1 MTVAVVNDFTSFNSQ
16 TPQGNLDTNGQVGY
30 LDGSYGTGF
39 QYIDNNYKIVH
50 DDKFG
55 KFEKLSDDP
64 LTVKYTLNKN
74 DKWSDGQ
81 PVTADDMVFAWAI
94 ASGYYDSAK
103 FDDQGKV
110 TSGTQY
116 FSIAGSTAGI
126 DSTAF
131 PTVGDNNTSITLKYA
146 TPYVDWELVNP
157 IAQPAHIVAKKA
169 GLSSAA
175 DLTKL
180 LKTLPKGDPAA
191 PVAANATL
199 KKAADFVNTGYDV
212 TAFPTDKDL
221 LVSSGPF
228 VVSSWTPG
236 QSLTMAQ
243 NKYYDGGLKPSVDKI
258 VFRII
263 PDANAQVTALQN
275 GEVDIINPQASADTL
290 TALKQTSAKV
300 LTGDQASYDH
310 LDLNFGSQVFADPKV
325 REAFLKTIP
334 RQQILD
340 SIVTPVNPKA
350 KVLNSQIWL
359 PNQQPEYGDSVK
371 NNGSSAYD
379 KVDIDGAKALLA
391 GATPTVRIL
400 YNTNN
405 PNRVDEFQAIQTS
418 AAKAGF
424 KVVDAGSP
432 DWSKLLP
439 GGNYDASLFGWI
451 SPGAGT
457 AQIPQLFTT
466 NGGGNYNRFSA
477 ANDDALATADHAR
490 HEQAGVAGEEHRQDR
505 LLAGLRSAAVP
516 AAGCLRCHR
525 SRRRREVHGQPERP
539 VLELLGVD
547 RQVLDREVT
556 LDQGECPG
564 NPPGTLLRRGVGF
577 ESTPRYHV
585 VGGRDPTVS
594 SKSRRASPQL
604 SRPTRSWR
612 ALSVKVLN
620 LWRVSS

>member
-1 MTVAVVNDFTSFNSQ
+1 MHTKGRKVRYAVSAVAIAGVAALALSACTTSGSTGGSSAAKGGTVTVAVVNDFTSFNSQ

-30 LDGSYGTGF
+30 LNGSYGTGF

-55 KFEKLSDDP
+55 KFEKISDDP
-64 LTVKYTLNKN
+64 LTVKYTLNKD
-74 DKWSDGQ
+74 DKWSDGE
-81 PVTADDMVFAWAI
+81 PVTADDMVLAWAI
-94 ASGYYDSAK
+94 ASGHYDSATT
-103 FDDQGKV
+103 DDQGNV
-110 TSGTQY
+110 TKGTQY

-126 DSTAF
+126 DATDF
-131 PTVGDNNTSITLKYA
+131 PTVGDNNTSITLKYS

-180 LKTLPKGDPAA
+180 LKGLPKGDKDNPAPA
-191 PVAANATL
+191 DPTL
-199 KKAADFVNTGYDV
+199 EKAAKFVNTGYDV

-236 QSLTMAQ
+236 QSLTMVP
-243 NKYYDGGLKPSVDKI
+243 NKYYAGGLKPSVDKI

-275 GEVDIINPQASADTL
+275 GEVDIINPQASADTI
-290 TALKQTSAKV
+290 TALKQGSAKI
-300 LTGDQASYDH
+300 LTGAQASYDH
-310 LDLNFGSQVFADPKV
+310 LDLNFGSQVFSDAKV

-340 SIVTPVNPKA
+340 SIVTPVDSKA
-350 KVLNSQIWL
+350 KVLDSQIFL
-359 PNQQPEYGDSVK
+359 PNQEQYAGSVK
-371 NNGSSAYD
+371 QNGSDAYS

-405 PNRVDEFQAIQTS
+405 PNRVDEFQAISTS

-439 GGNYDASLFGWI
+439 GGDYDASLFGWI

-457 AQIPQLFTT
+457 TQLPQVFST
-466 NGGGNYNRFSA
+466 NGGGNYNRYTGT
-477 ANDDALATADHAR
+477 NDLALKSQTTLDTDALTKIEYQIDKQTFSDAYGLPLFQLPGVFATSSR
-490 HEQAGVAGEEHRQDR
+490 VEGVKFNG
-505 LLAGLRSAAVP
+505 
-516 AAGCLRCHR
+516 
-525 SRRRREVHGQPERP
+525 GQSGPFWNFWE
-539 VLELLGVD
+539 
-547 RQVLDREVT
+547 
-556 LDQGECPG
+556 
-564 NPPGTLLRRGVGF
+564 
-577 ESTPRYHV
+577 
-585 VGGRDPTVS
+585 
-594 SKSRRASPQL
+594 
-604 SRPTRSWR
+604 W
-612 ALSVKVLN
+612 SVK
-620 LWRVSS
+620 SSTSK

>member
-1 MTVAVVNDFTSFNSQ
+1 MHINGRRVRYAVSAVAVAGVAALALSACTTSGSTSTSSAAKGGTVTVAVVNDFTSFNSQ

-30 LDGSYGTGF
+30 LNGSYGTGF

-55 KFEKLSDDP
+55 TFEKTSDDP
-64 LTVKYTLNKN
+64 LTVKYTLNKD
-74 DKWSDGQ
+74 DKWSDGE
-81 PVTADDMVFAWAI
+81 PVTADDMILAWAI
-94 ASGYYDSAK
+94 ASGHYDSAK
-103 FDDQGKV
+103 FDDEGNV

-116 FSIAGSTAGI
+116 FQIAGSTAGV
-126 DSTAF
+126 DATDF
-131 PTVGDNNTSITLKYA
+131 PEVSNDNRTITLKYS

-180 LKTLPKGDPAA
+180 LKGLPKGDPANPA
-191 PVAANATL
+191 PADPTL

-236 QSLTMAQ
+236 QSLTMTP
-243 NKYYDGGLKPSVDKI
+243 NKYYAGGLKPNVDKI

-275 GEVDIINPQASADTL
+275 GEVDIINPQASADTI
-290 TALKQTSAKV
+290 TALKQTSAKI
-300 LTGDQASYDH
+300 LTGAQASYDH
-310 LDLNFGSQVFADPKV
+310 LDLNFKSPVFADAKV

-340 SIVTPVNPKA
+340 SIVTPVDSKA
-350 KVLNSQIWL
+350 KVLNSQIFL
-359 PNQQPEYGDSVK
+359 PNQEQYEGSVK
-371 NNGSSAYD
+371 QNGSDKYD
-379 KVDIDGAKALLA
+379 KVDIEGAKALLA
-391 GATPTVRIL
+391 GATPSIRIL

-405 PNRVDEFQAIQTS
+405 PNRVDEFQSIQAS
-418 AAKAGF
+418 AAKAGI

-439 GGNYDASLFGWI
+439 GGDYDASLFGWI

-457 AQIPQLFTT
+457 TQLPQVFASQ
-466 NGGGNYNRFSA
+466 GGGNYNGYTGT
-477 ANDDALATADHAR
+477 NDLALKSQT
-490 HEQAGVAGEEHRQDR
+490 
-505 LLAGLRSAAVP
+505 
-516 AAGCLRCHR
+516 
-525 SRRRREVHGQPERP
+525 
-539 VLELLGVD
+539 
-547 RQVLDREVT
+547 T
-556 LDQGECPG
+556 LDKDELTKIEYQIDKQTFADGYGLPLFQLPG
-564 NPPGTLLRRGVGF
+564 VFAATNRVEGVK
-577 ESTPRYHV
+577 YN
-585 VGGRDPTVS
+585 GGQSGPFWNFWEWSVKSSS
-594 SKSRRASPQL
+594 SK
-604 SRPTRSWR
+604 
-612 ALSVKVLN
+612 
-620 LWRVSS
+620 

>member
-1 MTVAVVNDFTSFNSQ
+1 LAIGAIAVAGVTALALSACTTSGSTSTSSAAKGGTVTVAVVNDFTSFNSQ

-30 LDGSYGTGF
+30 LNGSYGTGF

-55 KFEKLSDDP
+55 TFEKTSDDP
-64 LTVKYTLNKN
+64 LTVKYTLNKD

-81 PVTADDMVFAWAI
+81 PVTADDMILAWAI
-94 ASGYYDSAK
+94 ASGHYDSAK
-103 FDDQGKV
+103 FDDEGNV
-110 TSGTQY
+110 SSGTQY
-116 FSIAGSTAGI
+116 FQIAGSTAGV
-126 DSTAF
+126 DATAF
-131 PTVGDNNTSITLKYA
+131 PTVSDDNRTITLKYS

-180 LKTLPKGDPAA
+180 LKGLPKGDPDNPAA
-191 PVAANATL
+191 PDATL

-236 QSLTMAQ
+236 QSLTMTK
-243 NKYYDGGLKPSVDKI
+243 NKYYAGGLKPSVDKI

-275 GEVDIINPQASADTL
+275 GEVDIINPQASADTI
-290 TALKQTSAKV
+290 TALKQTSAKI
-300 LTGDQASYDH
+300 LTGAQASYDH
-310 LDLNFGSQVFADPKV
+310 LDLNFGSAVFADAKV

-340 SIVTPVNPKA
+340 SIVTPVDPKA
-350 KVLNSQIWL
+350 KVLDSQIFL
-359 PNQQPEYGDSVK
+359 PNQEEYAGSVK
-371 NNGSSAYD
+371 QNGSDKFA

-405 PNRVDEFQAIQTS
+405 PNRVDEFQSIQAS
-418 AAKAGF
+418 AAKAGI

-439 GGNYDASLFGWI
+439 GGDYDASLFGWI

-457 AQIPQLFTT
+457 TQLPQVFASQ
-466 NGGGNYNRFSA
+466 GGGNYNRYTGTNA
-477 ANDDALATADHAR
+477 DALKSQT
-490 HEQAGVAGEEHRQDR
+490 
-505 LLAGLRSAAVP
+505 
-516 AAGCLRCHR
+516 
-525 SRRRREVHGQPERP
+525 
-539 VLELLGVD
+539 
-547 RQVLDREVT
+547 T
-556 LDQGECPG
+556 LDKDALTKLEYQIDKKTFDDGYGLPLFQLPG
-564 NPPGTLLRRGVGF
+564 VFATTARVDGVKF
-577 ESTPRYHV
+577 N
-585 VGGRDPTVS
+585 GGQSGPFWNFWDWSVKSS
-594 SKSRRASPQL
+594 SK
-604 SRPTRSWR
+604 
-612 ALSVKVLN
+612 
-620 LWRVSS
+620 

>member
-1 MTVAVVNDFTSFNSQ
+1 MHIKGRKVRYAVSAVAIAGVAALALSACTTSGSTGGSTAAQGGTVTVAVVNDFTSFNSQ

-30 LDGSYGTGF
+30 LNGSYGTGF

-55 KFEKLSDDP
+55 KFEKVSDDP
-64 LTVKYTLNKN
+64 LTVKYTLNKA

-81 PVTADDMVFAWAI
+81 PVTADDMVLAWAI
-94 ASGYYDSAK
+94 ASGYYDSATT
-103 FDDQGKV
+103 DDQGNV
-110 TSGTQY
+110 TKGTQY
-116 FSIAGSTAGI
+116 FTIAGSTAGL
-126 DSTAF
+126 DTTAF
-131 PTVGDNNTSITLKYA
+131 PTVGDNNTSITLKYG

-180 LKTLPKGDPAA
+180 LKGMAKGDPANPAA
-191 PVAANATL
+191 PDATL

-212 TAFPTDKDL
+212 TAFPTDKEL

-236 QSLTMAQ
+236 QSLTMVQ
-243 NKYYDGGLKPSVDKI
+243 NKYYAGGLKPNVDKI

-275 GEVDIINPQASADTL
+275 GEVDIINPQASADTI
-290 TALKQTSAKV
+290 TALKNTSAKV
-300 LTGDQASYDH
+300 LTGAQASYDH
-310 LDLNFGSQVFADPKV
+310 LDLNFGSQTFADPKI

-340 SIVTPVNPKA
+340 SIVTPVDPKA
-350 KVLNSQIWL
+350 GVLNSQIFL
-359 PNQQPEYGDSVK
+359 PNQEQYADTVK
-371 NNGSSAYD
+371 MNGSDKFS

-405 PNRVDEFQAIQTS
+405 PNRVDEFQAIQAS
-418 AAKAGF
+418 ATKAGF

-439 GGNYDASLFGWI
+439 GGDYDASLFGWI

-457 AQIPQLFTT
+457 SQIPQLFTT
-466 NGGGNYNRFSA
+466 NGGGNYNRYSA
-477 ANDDALATADHAR
+477 ANDLAVKSQTTLDPSELTKIEQQIDAKTFADGYGLPLFQLPGVFGATARVD
-490 HEQAGVAGEEHRQDR
+490 GVKYNG
-505 LLAGLRSAAVP
+505 
-516 AAGCLRCHR
+516 
-525 SRRRREVHGQPERP
+525 GQSGPFWNFW
-539 VLELLGVD
+539 
-547 RQVLDREVT
+547 Q
-556 LDQGECPG
+556 
-564 NPPGTLLRRGVGF
+564 
-577 ESTPRYHV
+577 
-585 VGGRDPTVS
+585 
-594 SKSRRASPQL
+594 
-604 SRPTRSWR
+604 W
-612 ALSVKVLN
+612 SVK
-620 LWRVSS
+620 SSTAK

>member
-1 MTVAVVNDFTSFNSQ
+1 MHIKGRKVRLALSAVAVAGVTALALSACTTSGSTGGSTAAQGGTVTVAVVNDFTSFNSQ

-50 DDKFG
+50 DSKFG
-55 KFEKLSDDP
+55 TFQKTSDNP
-64 LTVKYTLNKN
+64 LTVKYTLNKD

-81 PVTADDMVFAWAI
+81 PVTADDMVLAWAI
-94 ASGYYDSAK
+94 GSGYYDSATT
-103 FDDQGKV
+103 DNQGNV
-110 TSGTQY
+110 TKGTQY
-116 FSIAGSTAGI
+116 FTIAGSTAGL
-126 DSTAF
+126 DTTAF
-131 PTVGDNNTSITLKYA
+131 PTIGDNNTSITLKYG

-180 LKTLPKGDPAA
+180 LKSLPKGDPSNPAA
-191 PVAANATL
+191 PDPTL
-199 KKAADFVNTGYDV
+199 KKAAAFVNTGYDV
-212 TAFPTDKDL
+212 TAFPTDSDL

-236 QSLTMAQ
+236 QSLTMVR
-243 NKYYDGGLKPSVDKI
+243 NKYYAGGLKPNVDKV

-275 GEVDIINPQASADTL
+275 GEVDIINPQASADTI

-300 LTGDQASYDH
+300 LTGAQASYDH
-310 LDLNFGSQVFADPKV
+310 LDLNFGSQVFSDAKV

-340 SIVTPVNPKA
+340 SIVTPVDPSA
-350 KVLNSQIWL
+350 KVLDSQIFL
-359 PNQQPEYGDSVK
+359 PNQSEYASTVK
-371 NNGSSAYD
+371 MNGSSKFD
-379 KVDIDGAKALLA
+379 KVDIAGAKSLLA

-405 PNRVDEFQAIQTS
+405 PNRVDEFQAISAS

-457 AQIPQLFTT
+457 SQIPQLFTT
-466 NGGGNYNRFSA
+466 NGGGNYNRYSA
-477 ANDDALATADHAR
+477 ANDLAVKSQTTLDKGQLTTIEQQIDAKTFADGYGLPLFQLPGVFGATAR
-490 HEQAGVAGEEHRQDR
+490 VQGVKYNG
-505 LLAGLRSAAVP
+505 
-516 AAGCLRCHR
+516 
-525 SRRRREVHGQPERP
+525 GQSGPFWNFWEWS
-539 VLELLGVD
+539 VK
-547 RQVLDREVT
+547 
-556 LDQGECPG
+556 
-564 NPPGTLLRRGVGF
+564 
-577 ESTPRYHV
+577 
-585 VGGRDPTVS
+585 S
-594 SKSRRASPQL
+594 SK
-604 SRPTRSWR
+604 
-612 ALSVKVLN
+612 K
-620 LWRVSS
+620 

>member
-1 MTVAVVNDFTSFNSQ
+1 MHIKGRKVRYAVSAVAIAGVAALALSACTTSGSTGGSTAAKGGTVTVAVVNDFTSFNSQ

-30 LDGSYGTGF
+30 LNGSYGTGF

-55 KFEKLSDDP
+55 KFEKTSDDP
-64 LTVKYTLNKN
+64 LTVKYTLNKD

-81 PVTADDMVFAWAI
+81 PVTADDMVLAWAI
-94 ASGYYDSAK
+94 ASGYYDSSTT
-103 FDDQGKV
+103 DDQGNV
-110 TSGTQY
+110 TKGTQY
-116 FSIAGSTAGI
+116 FSIAGSTAGL
-126 DSTAF
+126 DTTAF
-131 PTVGDNNTSITLKYA
+131 PTVGDNNTSITLKYG

-180 LKTLPKGDPAA
+180 LKGLPKGDKDNPAA
-191 PVAANATL
+191 PDATL

-212 TAFPTDKDL
+212 TAFPTDKEL

-236 QSLTMAQ
+236 QSLTMVK
-243 NKYYDGGLKPSVDKI
+243 NKYYAGGLKPNVDKI

-275 GEVDIINPQASADTL
+275 GEVDIINPQASADTI
-290 TALKQTSAKV
+290 TALKNTSAKV
-300 LTGDQASYDH
+300 LAGAQASYDH
-310 LDLNFGSQVFADPKV
+310 LDLNFGSPTFADPKV

-340 SIVTPVNPKA
+340 SIVTPVDPKA
-350 KVLNSQIWL
+350 KVLNSQIFL
-359 PNQQPEYGDSVK
+359 PNQEQYADTVK
-371 NNGSSAYD
+371 MNGSEKFD

-405 PNRVDEFQAIQTS
+405 PNRVDEFQAIS
-418 AAKAGF
+418 ASASKAGF

-439 GGNYDASLFGWI
+439 GGDYDASLFGWI

-457 AQIPQLFTT
+457 TQIPQLFTT
-466 NGGGNYNRFSA
+466 NGGGNYNRYSA
-477 ANDDALATADHAR
+477 ANDLAVKS
-490 HEQAGVAGEEHRQDR
+490 QI
-505 LLAGLRSAAVP
+505 
-516 AAGCLRCHR
+516 
-525 SRRRREVHGQPERP
+525 
-539 VLELLGVD
+539 
-547 RQVLDREVT
+547 T
-556 LDQGECPG
+556 LDKDELTKIEQQIDEQTFKDGYGLPLFQLPG
-564 NPPGTLLRRGVGF
+564 VFGATSRVDGVK
-577 ESTPRYHV
+577 YN
-585 VGGRDPTVS
+585 GGQSGPF
-594 SKSRRASPQL
+594 
-604 SRPTRSWR
+604 WNFWEW
-612 ALSVKVLN
+612 SVK
-620 LWRVSS
+620 SSTAK

>member
-1 MTVAVVNDFTSFNSQ
+1 MHIKGRKVRYAVSAVAIAGVAALALSACTTSGSTGGSTAAQGGTVTVAVVNDFTSFNSQ

-30 LDGSYGTGF
+30 LNGSYGTGF

-55 KFEKLSDDP
+55 KFEKVSDDP
-64 LTVKYTLNKN
+64 LTVKYTLNKA

-81 PVTADDMVFAWAI
+81 PVTADDMVLAWAI
-94 ASGYYDSAK
+94 ASGYYDSATT
-103 FDDQGKV
+103 DDQGNV
-110 TSGTQY
+110 TKGTQY
-116 FSIAGSTAGI
+116 FTIAGSTAGL
-126 DSTAF
+126 DTTAF
-131 PTVGDNNTSITLKYA
+131 PTVGDNNTSITLKYG

-180 LKTLPKGDPAA
+180 LKGMAKGDPANPAA
-191 PVAANATL
+191 PDATL

-236 QSLTMAQ
+236 QSLTMVQ
-243 NKYYDGGLKPSVDKI
+243 NKYYAGGLKPNVDKI

-275 GEVDIINPQASADTL
+275 GEVDIINPQASADTI
-290 TALKQTSAKV
+290 TALKNTSAKV
-300 LTGDQASYDH
+300 LTGAQASYDH
-310 LDLNFGSQVFADPKV
+310 LDLNFGSQTFADPKI

-340 SIVTPVNPKA
+340 SIVTPVDPKA
-350 KVLNSQIWL
+350 GVLNSQIFL
-359 PNQQPEYGDSVK
+359 PNQEQYADTVK
-371 NNGSSAYD
+371 MNGSDKFS

-405 PNRVDEFQAIQTS
+405 PNRVDEFQAIQAS
-418 AAKAGF
+418 ATKAGF

-439 GGNYDASLFGWI
+439 GGDYDASLFGWI

-457 AQIPQLFTT
+457 SQIPQLFTT
-466 NGGGNYNRFSA
+466 NGGGNYNRYSA
-477 ANDDALATADHAR
+477 ANDLAVKSQTTLDPSELTKIEQQIDAKTFADGYGLPLFQLPGVFGATARVD
-490 HEQAGVAGEEHRQDR
+490 GVKYNG
-505 LLAGLRSAAVP
+505 
-516 AAGCLRCHR
+516 
-525 SRRRREVHGQPERP
+525 GQSGPFWNFW
-539 VLELLGVD
+539 
-547 RQVLDREVT
+547 Q
-556 LDQGECPG
+556 
-564 NPPGTLLRRGVGF
+564 
-577 ESTPRYHV
+577 
-585 VGGRDPTVS
+585 
-594 SKSRRASPQL
+594 
-604 SRPTRSWR
+604 W
-612 ALSVKVLN
+612 SVK
-620 LWRVSS
+620 SSTAK

>member
-1 MTVAVVNDFTSFNSQ
+1 MHIKGRKVRYAVSAVAIAGVAALALSACTTTGSTGGSSAAKGGTVTVAVVNDFTSFNSQ

-30 LDGSYGTGF
+30 LNGSYGTGF

-55 KFEKLSDDP
+55 KFEKTSDDP
-64 LTVKYTLNKN
+64 LTVKYTLNKD

-81 PVTADDMVFAWAI
+81 PVTADDMVLAWAI
-94 ASGYYDSAK
+94 ASGYYDSATT
-103 FDDQGKV
+103 DDQGAV
-110 TSGTQY
+110 TKGTQY
-116 FSIAGSTAGI
+116 FSIAGSTAGL
-126 DSTAF
+126 DTTGF
-131 PTVGDNNTSITLKYA
+131 PTVGDNNTSITLKYG

-180 LKTLPKGDPAA
+180 LKGLPKGDKDNPAA
-191 PVAANATL
+191 PDATL

-236 QSLTMAQ
+236 QSLTMTK
-243 NKYYDGGLKPSVDKI
+243 NKYYAGGLKPNVDKV

-275 GEVDIINPQASADTL
+275 GEVDIINPQASADTI
-290 TALKQTSAKV
+290 TALKNTSAKV
-300 LTGDQASYDH
+300 LTGAQASYDH
-310 LDLNFGSQVFADPKV
+310 LDLNFGSPTFADAKV

-340 SIVTPVNPKA
+340 SIVTPVDSKA
-350 KVLNSQIWL
+350 KVLNSQIFL
-359 PNQQPEYGDSVK
+359 PNQEQYADTVK
-371 NNGSSAYD
+371 MNGSDKFD

-405 PNRVDEFQAIQTS
+405 PNRVDEFQAIS
-418 AAKAGF
+418 ASASKAGF

-439 GGNYDASLFGWI
+439 GGDYDASLFGWI

-457 AQIPQLFTT
+457 TQLPQLFTT
-466 NGGGNYNRFSA
+466 NGGGNYNRYSA
-477 ANDDALATADHAR
+477 ANDLAVKS
-490 HEQAGVAGEEHRQDR
+490 QI
-505 LLAGLRSAAVP
+505 
-516 AAGCLRCHR
+516 
-525 SRRRREVHGQPERP
+525 
-539 VLELLGVD
+539 
-547 RQVLDREVT
+547 T
-556 LDQGECPG
+556 LDKDELTKIEQQIDAKTFADGYGLPLFQLPG
-564 NPPGTLLRRGVGF
+564 VFGATSRVDGVKF
-577 ESTPRYHV
+577 N
-585 VGGRDPTVS
+585 GGQSGPF
-594 SKSRRASPQL
+594 
-604 SRPTRSWR
+604 WNFWEW
-612 ALSVKVLN
+612 SVK
-620 LWRVSS
+620 SSTAK

>member
-1 MTVAVVNDFTSFNSQ
+1 MHINGRKVRYGLSAVAVAGVAALALSACTTSGSTNTSSAAKGGTVTVAVVNDFTSFNSQ

-30 LDGSYGTGF
+30 LNGSYGTGF

-55 KFEKLSDDP
+55 TFEKTSDDP
-64 LTVKYTLNKN
+64 LTVKYTLNKD

-81 PVTADDMVFAWAI
+81 PVTADDMILAWAI
-94 ASGYYDSAK
+94 ASGHYDSAK
-103 FDDQGKV
+103 FDAEGNV
-110 TSGTQY
+110 SSGTQY
-116 FSIAGSTAGI
+116 FTIAGSTAGV
-126 DSTAF
+126 DATDF
-131 PTVGDNNTSITLKYA
+131 PTVSNDNRTITLKYA

-180 LKTLPKGDPAA
+180 LKGLPKGDPANPA
-191 PVAANATL
+191 PVDPTL

-236 QSLTMAQ
+236 QSLTMTK
-243 NKYYDGGLKPSVDKI
+243 NKYYAGGLKPNVDKI

-275 GEVDIINPQASADTL
+275 GEVDIINPQASADTI
-290 TALKQTSAKV
+290 TALKQTSAKI
-300 LTGDQASYDH
+300 LTGAQASYDH
-310 LDLNFGSQVFADPKV
+310 LDLNFGSPVFADAKV

-340 SIVTPVNPKA
+340 SIVTPVDSKA
-350 KVLNSQIWL
+350 KVLDSQIFL
-359 PNQQPEYGDSVK
+359 PNQEQYEGSVK
-371 NNGSSAYD
+371 QNGSDKYS

-405 PNRVDEFQAIQTS
+405 PNRVDEFQSIATS
-418 AAKAGF
+418 AAKAGI

-439 GGNYDASLFGWI
+439 GGDYDASLFGWI

-457 AQIPQLFTT
+457 TQLPQVFASQ
-466 NGGGNYNRFSA
+466 GGGNYNRYTGT
-477 ANDDALATADHAR
+477 NDPALKSQT
-490 HEQAGVAGEEHRQDR
+490 
-505 LLAGLRSAAVP
+505 
-516 AAGCLRCHR
+516 
-525 SRRRREVHGQPERP
+525 
-539 VLELLGVD
+539 
-547 RQVLDREVT
+547 T
-556 LDQGECPG
+556 LDKDELTKIEYQIDKKTFADGYGLPLFQLPG
-564 NPPGTLLRRGVGF
+564 VFATTSRVDGIKYN
-577 ESTPRYHV
+577 
-585 VGGRDPTVS
+585 GGQSGPFWNFWEWNVKSSS
-594 SKSRRASPQL
+594 SK
-604 SRPTRSWR
+604 
-612 ALSVKVLN
+612 
-620 LWRVSS
+620 

>member
-1 MTVAVVNDFTSFNSQ
+1 MHINGRRVRYAVSAVAVAGVAALALSACTTSGSTSTSSAAKGGTVTVAVVNDFTSFNSQ
-16 TPQGNLDTNGQVGY
+16 TPQGNLDTNGQVAY

-39 QYIDNNYKIVH
+39 QYLDNNYKIVH

-55 KFEKLSDDP
+55 TFEKTSDDP
-64 LTVKYTLNKN
+64 LTVKYTLNKD

-81 PVTADDMVFAWAI
+81 PVTADDMVLAWAI
-94 ASGYYDSAK
+94 QSGHYDSAK
-103 FDDQGKV
+103 FDSDGNV
-110 TSGTQY
+110 TTGTQY
-116 FSIAGSTAGI
+116 FTYAGSTAGL
-126 DSTAF
+126 DTTDF
-131 PTVGDNNTSITLKYA
+131 PTISNDNRTITLKYG

-180 LKTLPKGDPAA
+180 LKGLPKGDPANPAA
-191 PVAANATL
+191 PDASL

-221 LVSSGPF
+221 LVGSGAF

-236 QSLTMAQ
+236 QSLTMTQ
-243 NKYYDGGLKPSVDKI
+243 NKYYAGGLKPSVDKI

-275 GEVDIINPQASADTL
+275 GEVDVINPQASADTI

-300 LTGDQASYDH
+300 LTGAQVSYDH

-340 SIVTPVNPKA
+340 SIVTPVDPKA
-350 KVLNSQIWL
+350 KVLDSQIFL
-359 PNQQPEYGDSVK
+359 PNQSEYAGSVK
-371 NNGSSAYD
+371 QNGSDKYS

-405 PNRVDEFQAIQTS
+405 PNRVDEFQAISAS

-439 GGNYDASLFGWI
+439 GGDYDASLFGWI

-457 AQIPQLFTT
+457 SQLPQVFSSQ
-466 NGGGNYNRFSA
+466 GGGNYNRYTGT
-477 ANDDALATADHAR
+477 NDLALKSQTTLDKDALTKIEYQIDKQTFSDAYGLPLFQLPGVFGATSRVD
-490 HEQAGVAGEEHRQDR
+490 GVKYNG
-505 LLAGLRSAAVP
+505 
-516 AAGCLRCHR
+516 
-525 SRRRREVHGQPERP
+525 GQSGPFWNFWEWS
-539 VLELLGVD
+539 VK
-547 RQVLDREVT
+547 
-556 LDQGECPG
+556 
-564 NPPGTLLRRGVGF
+564 
-577 ESTPRYHV
+577 SS
-585 VGGRDPTVS
+585 S
-594 SKSRRASPQL
+594 SK
-604 SRPTRSWR
+604 
-612 ALSVKVLN
+612 
-620 LWRVSS
+620 

>member
-1 MTVAVVNDFTSFNSQ
+1 LHIKGRKVRLALSAVAVAGVTALALSACTTSGSTGGSTAAQGGTVTVAVVNDFTSFNSQ

-50 DDKFG
+50 DSKFG
-55 KFEKLSDDP
+55 TFQKTSDNP
-64 LTVKYTLNKN
+64 LTVKYTLNKD
-74 DKWSDGQ
+74 DKWSVGQ
-81 PVTADDMVFAWAI
+81 PVTADDMVLAWAI
-94 ASGYYDSAK
+94 GSGYYDSATT
-103 FDDQGKV
+103 DNQGNV
-110 TSGTQY
+110 TKGTQY
-116 FSIAGSTAGI
+116 FTIAGSTAGL
-126 DSTAF
+126 DTTAF
-131 PTVGDNNTSITLKYA
+131 PTIGDNNTSITLKYG

-180 LKTLPKGDPAA
+180 LKGLPKGDPSNPAA
-191 PVAANATL
+191 PDATL
-199 KKAADFVNTGYDV
+199 KKAAAFVNTGYDV
-212 TAFPTDKDL
+212 TAFPTDNDL

-236 QSLTMAQ
+236 QSLTMVR
-243 NKYYDGGLKPSVDKI
+243 NKYYAGGLKPNVDKV

-275 GEVDIINPQASADTL
+275 GEVDIINPQASADTI

-300 LTGDQASYDH
+300 LTGAQASYDH
-310 LDLNFGSQVFADPKV
+310 LDLNFGSQVFSDAKV

-340 SIVTPVNPKA
+340 SIVTPVDPSA
-350 KVLNSQIWL
+350 KVLDSQIFL
-359 PNQQPEYGDSVK
+359 PNQSEYASTVK
-371 NNGSSAYD
+371 MNGSSKFD
-379 KVDIDGAKALLA
+379 KVDIAGAKSLLA

-405 PNRVDEFQAIQTS
+405 PNRVDEFQAISAS

-457 AQIPQLFTT
+457 SQIPQLFTT
-466 NGGGNYNRFSA
+466 NGGGNYNRYSA
-477 ANDDALATADHAR
+477 ANDLAVKSQTTLDKGQLTTIEQQIDAKTFADGYGLPLFQLPGVFGATAR
-490 HEQAGVAGEEHRQDR
+490 VQGVKYNG
-505 LLAGLRSAAVP
+505 
-516 AAGCLRCHR
+516 
-525 SRRRREVHGQPERP
+525 GQSGPFWNFWEWS
-539 VLELLGVD
+539 VK
-547 RQVLDREVT
+547 
-556 LDQGECPG
+556 
-564 NPPGTLLRRGVGF
+564 
-577 ESTPRYHV
+577 
-585 VGGRDPTVS
+585 S
-594 SKSRRASPQL
+594 SK
-604 SRPTRSWR
+604 
-612 ALSVKVLN
+612 K
-620 LWRVSS
+620 

>member
-1 MTVAVVNDFTSFNSQ
+1 MHTKGRKVRYAVSAVAIAGVAALALSACTTSGSTSSSSAAKGGTVTVAVVNDFTSFNSQ

-30 LDGSYGTGF
+30 LNGSYGTGF

-55 KFEKLSDDP
+55 KFEKISDDP
-64 LTVKYTLNKN
+64 LTVKYTLNKD
-74 DKWSDGQ
+74 DKWSDGE
-81 PVTADDMVFAWAI
+81 PVTADDMVLAWAI
-94 ASGYYDSAK
+94 ASGHYDSATT
-103 FDDQGKV
+103 DDQGNV
-110 TSGTQY
+110 TKGTQY

-126 DSTAF
+126 DATDF
-131 PTVGDNNTSITLKYA
+131 PTVGDNNTSITLKYS

-180 LKTLPKGDPAA
+180 LKGLPKGDTANPAPA
-191 PVAANATL
+191 DPTL
-199 KKAADFVNTGYDV
+199 EKAAKFVNTGYDV

-236 QSLTMAQ
+236 QSLTMVP
-243 NKYYDGGLKPSVDKI
+243 NKYYAGGLKANVDKI

-275 GEVDIINPQASADTL
+275 GEVDIINPQASADTI
-290 TALKQTSAKV
+290 TALKQGSAKI
-300 LTGDQASYDH
+300 LTGAQASYDH
-310 LDLNFGSQVFADPKV
+310 LDLNFGSPVFADAKV

-340 SIVTPVNPKA
+340 SIVTPVDSKA
-350 KVLNSQIWL
+350 KVLNSQIFL
-359 PNQQPEYGDSVK
+359 PNQEQYAGSVK
-371 NNGSSAYD
+371 QNGSDAYD

-405 PNRVDEFQAIQTS
+405 PNRVDEFQAISTS

-439 GGNYDASLFGWI
+439 GGDYDASLFGWI

-457 AQIPQLFTT
+457 TQLPQVFST
-466 NGGGNYNRFSA
+466 NGGGNYNRYTGT
-477 ANDDALATADHAR
+477 NDLALKSQTTLDTDALTKIEYQIDKQTFADAYGLPLFQLPGVFATTSRVD
-490 HEQAGVAGEEHRQDR
+490 GVKYNG
-505 LLAGLRSAAVP
+505 
-516 AAGCLRCHR
+516 
-525 SRRRREVHGQPERP
+525 GQSGPFWNFWE
-539 VLELLGVD
+539 
-547 RQVLDREVT
+547 
-556 LDQGECPG
+556 
-564 NPPGTLLRRGVGF
+564 
-577 ESTPRYHV
+577 
-585 VGGRDPTVS
+585 
-594 SKSRRASPQL
+594 
-604 SRPTRSWR
+604 W
-612 ALSVKVLN
+612 SVK
-620 LWRVSS
+620 STSAK

>member
-1 MTVAVVNDFTSFNSQ
+1 MHINGRRVRFAVSAVAVAGVAALALSACTTSGSTSNSSAAKGGTVTVAVVNDFTSFNSQ

-30 LDGSYGTGF
+30 LNGSYGTGF

-55 KFEKLSDDP
+55 TFEKTSDSP
-64 LTVKYTLNKN
+64 LTVKYTLNKD

-81 PVTADDMVFAWAI
+81 PVTADDMILAWAI
-94 ASGYYDSAK
+94 ASGHYDSAK
-103 FDDQGKV
+103 FSDSGDV

-116 FSIAGSTAGI
+116 FQIAGSTAGI
-126 DSTAF
+126 DATDF
-131 PTVGDNNTSITLKYA
+131 PTVSNDNRTITLKYA

-180 LKTLPKGDPAA
+180 LKGLPKGDPANPQ
-191 PVAANATL
+191 PVDPTL

-236 QSLTMAQ
+236 QSLTMTQ
-243 NKYYDGGLKPSVDKI
+243 NKYYAGGLKPSVDKI

-275 GEVDIINPQASADTL
+275 GEVDIINPQASADTIS
-290 TALKQTSAKV
+290 ALKQTSAKI
-300 LTGDQASYDH
+300 LTGAQASYDH
-310 LDLNFGSQVFADPKV
+310 LDLNFGSPVFADPKV

-340 SIVTPVNPKA
+340 SIVTPVDPKA
-350 KVLNSQIWL
+350 KVLDSQIFL
-359 PNQQPEYGDSVK
+359 PNQEQYAGSVK
-371 NNGSSAYD
+371 QNGSDKFA

-405 PNRVDEFQAIQTS
+405 PNRVDEFQAISAS
-418 AAKAGF
+418 AAKAGI

-457 AQIPQLFTT
+457 TQLPQVFASQ
-466 NGGGNYNRFSA
+466 GGGNYNRYQGT
-477 ANDDALATADHAR
+477 NDLALKSQTTLDKDALTKIEYQIDKQSFADGYGLPLFQLPGVFGATNRVD
-490 HEQAGVAGEEHRQDR
+490 GVKYN
-505 LLAGLRSAAVP
+505 
-516 AAGCLRCHR
+516 
-525 SRRRREVHGQPERP
+525 
-539 VLELLGVD
+539 
-547 RQVLDREVT
+547 
-556 LDQGECPG
+556 G
-564 NPPGTLLRRGVGF
+564 NQNGPF
-577 ESTPRYHV
+577 WNFW
-585 VGGRDPTVS
+585 
-594 SKSRRASPQL
+594 Q
-604 SRPTRSWR
+604 W
-612 ALSVKVLN
+612 SVK
-620 LWRVSS
+620 STSTK